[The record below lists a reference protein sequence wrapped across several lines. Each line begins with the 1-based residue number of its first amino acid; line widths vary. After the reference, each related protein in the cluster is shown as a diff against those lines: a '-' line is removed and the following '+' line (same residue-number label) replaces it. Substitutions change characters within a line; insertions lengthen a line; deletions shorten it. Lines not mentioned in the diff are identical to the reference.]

1 MLQINSYPHPQAVSK
16 VRIIDSPSGLSAVAG
31 PEQKTLL
38 KNIRSWAK
46 AKTDDHYY

>member
-31 PEQKTLL
+31 PE
-38 KNIRSWAK
+38 AK
-46 AKTDDHYY
+46 DPPQRYQILRKGED